1 MSTQD
6 SEERERQFRAW
17 LEAFRAGSTSSLGK
31 LLESCRNYLLLIANQ
46 SLDENL
52 RPKVGPSDLVQETFL
67 RAQNHWVDFQGDSDE
82 ELLAWLRQ
90 ILLNQ
95 VNDARRKFDAE
106 KRQVDR
112 EVAVNQAQLEDM
124 SAGTGTPSAQAV
136 AAEQRAAL
144 DQAMAR
150 LPEDYRQ
157 VVVLRNWERRSFEQ
171 IGAIMGARSAEAARK
186 LWARAIENLQLLL
199 GEIDQ

>member
-31 LLESCRNYLLLIANQ
+31 LLETCRNYLLLIANQ

-67 RAQNHWVDFQGDSDE
+67 RAQNHWPDFQGDSDE

-95 VNDARRKFDAE
+95 VNDTRRKFDAE

-112 EVAVNQAQLEDM
+112 EVAVNQSQLEDM
-124 SAGTGTPSAQAV
+124 SAGTDTPSAQAV

-157 VVVLRNWERRSFEQ
+157 VVVLRNWERRSFEE
-171 IGAIMGARSAEAARK
+171 IGAIMGRSAEAARK
-186 LWARAIENLQLLL
+186 LWARAIEKLQLLL
-199 GEIDQ
+199 GEINQ